1 MLKICELQAR
11 VREKMKLKEDEQ
23 LNEIVELM
31 DAFVETGKRSIEYDK
46 ILLDNVRKKLENDG
60 FNIITILNQKTN
72 KVKYEISW

>member
-1 MLKICELQAR
+1 MSKIWELQAR
-11 VREKMKLKEDEQ
+11 AREKMKLKEDEQ

-31 DAFVETGKRSIEYDK
+31 DAFIETGKRSIEYDK

>member
-1 MLKICELQAR
+1 MSKIWELQAR
-11 VREKMKLKEDEQ
+11 AREKMKLKEDEQ
-23 LNEIVELM
+23 LNVIVELM